1 MKKLLTSL
9 CLTLAIQL
17 GIAQNIPEFQSYD
30 WEKKPS
36 YSVAEDEKEA
46 QIITLKEK
54 IITEFF
60 FEDSNALTEYFLQ
73 HRVVWLNSDEKIED
87 YNKIYIPYAT
97 SSNLEVSKA
106 RVINKKGEILVLDE
120 SKLLSAVDEET
131 GSKYTYFAL
140 EGIEK
145 GSFIEYFYVVKKRP
159 SYKGR
164 KLSLQTSHPKKEV
177 SFDLYAPKNL
187 LFAFK
192 SYNGIPDAV
201 QDTIIANKKHWNI
214 KVENMKSLDKE
225 AQSAYN
231 AEKGF
236 VVYKLDKNLVTGV
249 NAISSYGE
257 VSQNIYSYYY
267 PEYSK
272 KEQKKIKKFIA
283 EAGIDNLTN
292 DEEIIRKLE
301 NFIKANVYR
310 SEGVDATLEETL
322 DKKVADESGFISLYT
337 AIFNT
342 LGIKNQLVITT
353 DRSQLKFDR
362 KFEANNFLQ
371 DFLIYFPKYKKYLSP
386 TEIDSRY
393 GYPPAYL
400 TDNYGLFIKE
410 VKVGN
415 YKSAVG
421 KIKYIKPIKAEK
433 TIDKM
438 DFEVSFDE
446 DDYTIINVNF
456 KDEITGYYALYV
468 QAFANLFNEKQK
480 TELME
485 DFGKRIH
492 KDAEIISKEMKNAS
506 PELFDIKPLIVNVL
520 VQTDGLVE
528 KAGKKYLFKVGNL
541 IGQQMQLYQEKKR
554 VLPVESEFQR
564 GYERTINIKIP
575 EGYKVSNLDDI
586 KIENSYVKKGKKVLS
601 FLSDYSIKDN
611 ILTITANEYYKMNIV
626 AASEYEEYRKVINS
640 AADFNKI
647 TLILEPKG

>member
-1 MKKLLTSL
+1 MKKIVACLLVF
-9 CLTLAIQL
+9 LTVHMAK
-17 GIAQNIPEFQSYD
+17 AQETPEFKSYD
-30 WEKKPS
+30 WDENPS
-36 YSVAEDEKEA
+36 YSIADDEKEE

-60 FEDSNALTEYFLQ
+60 FEDTNALTEYFLE

-106 RVINKKGEILVLDE
+106 RVINKKGEVLVLDD

-164 KLSLQTSHPKKEV
+164 KLSLQTTHPKKEV
-177 SFDLYAPKNL
+177 TFDLYAPSNL

-201 QDTIIANKKHWNI
+201 RDTINTDKKHWNI
-214 KVENMKSLDKE
+214 NLENVKSLDRE

-231 AEKGF
+231 AERGF
-236 VVYKLDKNLVTGV
+236 VVYKLDKNLATGV
-249 NAISSYGE
+249 NGISSYGE

-267 PEYSK
+267 PEYTK

-283 EAGIDNLTN
+283 EAGINKLT
-292 DEEIIRKLE
+292 DQEEIIRKLE
-301 NFIKANVYR
+301 IFIKANVYS

-322 DKKVADESGFISLYT
+322 DKKIADESGFISLYT
-337 AIFNT
+337 AVLST
-342 LGIKNQLVITT
+342 LGIKTQLVITT
-353 DRSQLKFDR
+353 DRSELKFDK
-362 KFEANNFLQ
+362 KFEANNFLR

-386 TEIDSRY
+386 TEIESRY

-400 TDNYGLFIKE
+400 TDNYGLFVKE
-410 VKVGN
+410 VKVGD

-433 TIDKM
+433 TVDKM

-446 DDYTIINVNF
+446 DDFTITNINF
-456 KDEITGYYALYV
+456 KDELTGYYALYI
-468 QAFANLFNEKQK
+468 QAFANLFNEEQK
-480 TELME
+480 TELLE
-485 DFGKRIH
+485 GFGKRIH
-492 KDAEIISKEMKNAS
+492 KDAEIVTKEMKNAS
-506 PELFDIKPLIVNVL
+506 PDLFDVKPFIANVS
-520 VQTDGLVE
+520 VETDGLVE
-528 KAGKKYLFKVGNL
+528 KAGKKYLFKVGDI

-554 VLPVESEFQR
+554 ILPLEEEYQR
-564 GYERTINIKIP
+564 MYLRTIKVNIP
-575 EGYKVSNLDDI
+575 EGYQISNLDDL
-586 KIENSYVKKGKKVLS
+586 KIDQSYTRKGKKVMS
-601 FLSDYSIKDN
+601 FLSDYTVEGN
-611 ILTITANEYYKMNIV
+611 TITIKADEFYKKNIV
-626 AASEYEEYRKVINS
+626 QPSEYEEYRKVINS

-647 TLILEPKG
+647 TLILEPKS